1 MDRDKVM
8 TVTVT
13 VAAAFRTSCVCSFK
27 SFQDAYCVPHTVLI
41 RPATRFL
48 PGRREA

>member
-13 VAAAFRTSCVCSFK
+13 VTATRTSCVYSFK
-27 SFQDAYCVPHTVLI
+27 SFQDASCVSPSHCSYKASNTLL
-41 RPATRFL
+41 T
-48 PGRREA
+48 